1 MTPAQIADICDGR
14 DKAIALWLGLYDT
27 YHATRDEAARLTLG
41 GALSLSC
48 GRDWTED
55 TLTRAFIQ
63 SQPIEQRDKE
73 TGARQT
79 IAARDNFERVLTH
92 TMDRRCWA
100 ALMEQLGFDQLLDQQ
115 ARKEFHDGLRDDP
128 VPFTPDNCA
137 ATFGNIWTNRR
148 DLYLRGIA
156 NVFAKLDRR
165 FRSHN
170 GFKIGAR
177 LIIDRALNEWG
188 SWDRYE
194 RRDTL
199 RDVERVFLELDEKP
213 PVSEGHSI
221 ASQVADSARVRG
233 SLPTVIEGDYFRV
246 RVFKNGN
253 LHIWFERDDLLQS
266 VNLLLAEYYGEAIG
280 DGYEGAFA
288 GGGGILRQARPDSR
302 REILLVAAFYG
313 RARKATAQFYPAMAT
328 HFEGV
333 WPNAP
338 ILNEAE
344 RTPKSLCRFIRFQHG
359 QPNLCGTSRSGP
371 AFDRRV
377 N

>member
-1 MTPAQIADICDGR
+1 MGQELMTPAQIADICDGR
-14 DKAIALWLGLYDT
+14 DKAIALWLSLYDT

-63 SQPIEQRDKE
+63 SQPIDQRDKE
-73 TGARQT
+73 TGARKT
-79 IAARDNFERVLTH
+79 IDARDNFGRVLTH

-188 SWDRYE
+188 SWDR
-194 RRDTL
+194 
-199 RDVERVFLELDEKP
+199 
-213 PVSEGHSI
+213 SEEHTS
-221 ASQVADSARVRG
+221 
-233 SLPTVIEGDYFRV
+233 E
-246 RVFKNGN
+246 
-253 LHIWFERDDLLQS
+253 LQS
-266 VNLLLAEYYGEAIG
+266 LMRISYAVFCLKKKTQNSTIK
-280 DGYEGAFA
+280 
-288 GGGGILRQARPDSR
+288 IIMTNCS
-302 REILLVAAFYG
+302 
-313 RARKATAQFYPAMAT
+313 
-328 HFEGV
+328 
-333 WPNAP
+333 
-338 ILNEAE
+338 
-344 RTPKSLCRFIRFQHG
+344 
-359 QPNLCGTSRSGP
+359 
-371 AFDRRV
+371 
-377 N
+377 